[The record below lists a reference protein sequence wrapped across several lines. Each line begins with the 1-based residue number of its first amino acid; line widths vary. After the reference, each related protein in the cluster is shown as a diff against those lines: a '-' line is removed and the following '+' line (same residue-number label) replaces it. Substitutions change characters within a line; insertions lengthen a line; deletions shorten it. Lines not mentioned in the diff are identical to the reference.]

1 MGYFLLRNIYYRL
14 IPFDI
19 QINMKRQL
27 AYKIITI
34 FSPILFLIILE
45 IVLRV
50 GNYGFNTHLFETDE
64 DSRFWVMN
72 REISQ
77 KYFTES
83 QNATIGNQDAF
94 FKKKPKGTLRF
105 FILGESSSLGFP
117 YMHNGSFA
125 RMLKYKLQFQFPQYN
140 FEIINLS
147 LTAINSYT
155 LVDFSNQL
163 VDYEPD
169 GVLIY
174 AGHNE
179 YYGALGVASSSLLAN
194 NPRMVEMM
202 LSFRNLKLI
211 QAITRLANSFNSQ
224 KSPSPN
230 QDLTLMERMAAH
242 HQIPYQSAL
251 YKAGVEQFNYN
262 IGNILQRLNNLN
274 IPVFIGTLAS
284 SLKGQKPLCKD
295 TVDSLYNAAREYGLG
310 ELSYAQSSYKEAQ
323 QHYFRA
329 KEYDAL
335 RFRAPDVFNKIIRSY
350 CELFKNVHLVDVEGK
365 LAANSQNGILG
376 NELMLEHVHPNLAGQ
391 RLIADAYLD
400 ALITNFSKFKGYSRG
415 NIAIDLAKDYP
426 VTAFDSIYGDLTIW
440 KLKQQWPFNELPADL
455 HYEKES
461 FEYKTAIQFFYRKIN
476 WGEAMQRLNNHYILT
491 NNYDNALRI
500 VEQMCLEL
508 PHEQIFLR
516 QATSLCIR
524 LGQKEKATYYLKLAG
539 NDR

>member
-1 MGYFLLRNIYYRL
+1 
-14 IPFDI
+14 
-19 QINMKRQL
+19 MKRQL

-34 FSPILFLIILE
+34 FLQILFLIIVE
-45 IVLRV
+45 IFLRL
-50 GNYGFNTHLFETDE
+50 GNYGFNTHLFVTDE

-83 QNATIGNQDAF
+83 NNATIGNQETF
-94 FKKKPKGTLRF
+94 YKKKPKGTLRF

-125 RMLKYKLQFQFPQYN
+125 RMLKYKLQFQFPQYK

-179 YYGALGVASSSLLAN
+179 YYGALGVASSSLLAS
-194 NPRMVEMM
+194 NPHMVEMM

-211 QAITRLANSFNSQ
+211 QAVTRLVNIFKSL
-224 KSPSPN
+224 KSPPPN

-251 YKAGVEQFNYN
+251 YKAGIEQFNYN
-262 IGNILQRLNNLN
+262 VGNILQRLNNLN

-284 SLKGQKPLCKD
+284 NLKSQKPLSKD
-295 TVDSLYNAAREYGLG
+295 TVDSLYNADQEFDLG
-310 ELSYAQSSYKEAQ
+310 EQAYAQSSYIEAQ

-329 KEYDAL
+329 KDYDAL
-335 RFRAPDVFNKIIRSY
+335 RFRAPEAFNGIIRKYSG
-350 CELFKNVHLVDVEGK
+350 LFKNVYLVDVEGK
-365 LAANSQNGILG
+365 LAANSKDGIIG
-376 NELMLEHVHPNLAGQ
+376 NELMLEHVHPNLEGQ
-391 RLIADAYLD
+391 RLIADAYFD
-400 ALITNFSKFKGYSRG
+400 VLITNFSKFKGYSRG

-426 VTAFDSIYGDLTIW
+426 VTAFDSIYGDLAIW
-440 KLKQQWPFNELPADL
+440 KLKQQWPFNEHPAEL

-461 FEYKTAIQFFYRKIN
+461 LEYKTAIQFFYRKIN
-476 WGEAMQRLNNHYILT
+476 WGEAMQRLNNQYILT
-491 NNYDNALRI
+491 NHYDNALRI

-516 QATSLCIR
+516 QAYSLCIR
-524 LGQKEKATYYLKLAG
+524 LGKREKANYYLKLAE
-539 NDR
+539 NVR